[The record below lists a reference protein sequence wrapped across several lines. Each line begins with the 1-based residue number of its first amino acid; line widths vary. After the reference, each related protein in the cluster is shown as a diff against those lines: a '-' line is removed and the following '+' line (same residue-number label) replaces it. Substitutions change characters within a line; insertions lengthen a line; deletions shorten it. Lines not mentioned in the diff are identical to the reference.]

1 MQNPDINEKEQNI
14 QENKEIRLGTE
25 KLGKLIFS
33 MGMPVLLAQ
42 IINLL
47 YNIVDRSYIG
57 HIPEIGAIALTGVG
71 LTVPILII
79 IGALAA
85 LACGGGAPLASI
97 ALGKGDREKA
107 EKILGNAVALLVL
120 FAISIMVLFYVIEE
134 PFLYFFGA
142 SDATIGYATEYLN
155 VYLLGTFFVQVT
167 VGLNSFITAQGRSGI
182 AMVSVLIGAF
192 LNIVL
197 DPIFIFAFDMGVK
210 GAAVATVISQGI
222 SAVWVLSFL
231 MGKKASLRLRLSKM
245 KLEGSI
251 VKHMMALGISPFIMQ
266 STEAMI
272 SLVMNSGL
280 QTFGGDLYVGSLTIL
295 QSVMQMIT
303 LPASGFAQGVMPVI
317 SYNYGAGNKER
328 VKETFRKL
336 LTVMLTMSALISLA
350 AIFLPR
356 MFGNMFTNDAEMLS
370 LVEKVLPIFVFGM
383 IFFGLQMT
391 CQNMFIALG
400 QAKISLFIACLRK
413 IILLI
418 PLALILPRVTGTV
431 MGIYFA
437 EPIADLISVTSCTV
451 LFAINFK
458 KILEKDVK

>member
-1 MQNPDINEKEQNI
+1 MS
-14 QENKEIRLGTE
+14 ENKEARLGTE
-25 KLGKLIFS
+25 RIGKLIFS

-42 IINLL
+42 VINLL

-57 HIPEIGAIALTGVG
+57 HIPEVGATALTGVG

-79 IGALAA
+79 IGALAS

-107 EKILGNAVALLVL
+107 EKILGNAGALLIV
-120 FAISIMVLFYVIEE
+120 FSILVMVLFYVIEE

-142 SDATIGYATEYLN
+142 SDATIGYASDYLN
-155 VYLLGTFFVQVT
+155 IYLLGTLFVQVT
-167 VGLNSFITAQGRSGI
+167 VGMNSFITAQGRSGI
-182 AMVSVLIGAF
+182 AMVSVLIGAV

-197 DPIFIFAFDMGVK
+197 DPIFIFVFGMGVK
-210 GAAVATVISQGI
+210 GAAIATVISQGV
-222 SAVWVLSFL
+222 SALWVLSFL
-231 MGKKASLRLRLSKM
+231 MGKKASLRLQISKM
-245 KLEGSI
+245 RLERTT

-280 QTFGGDLYVGSLTIL
+280 QNFGGDLHVGSLTIL

-303 LPASGFAQGVMPVI
+303 LPASGFGQGVMPVI
-317 SYNYGAGNKER
+317 SYNYGAGNTER
-328 VKETFRKL
+328 VRETFRKL
-336 LTVMLTMSALISLA
+336 LRVMLTMSATVSLA

-356 MFGNMFTNDAEMLS
+356 VFGNLFTNNAQMLD

-400 QAKISLFIACLRK
+400 QAKISLFIALLRK
-413 IILLI
+413 VILLI
-418 PLALILPRVTGTV
+418 PLALILPRVTGNV

-437 EPIADLISVTSCTV
+437 EPIADLLSVTTCGV

-458 KILEKDVK
+458 KILEKSQR

>member
-1 MQNPDINEKEQNI
+1 MKSTNMNEKGQNT
-14 QENKEIRLGTE
+14 QENKEARLGTE

-42 IINLL
+42 VINLL

-57 HIPEIGAIALTGVG
+57 HIPEVGATALTGVG

-107 EKILGNAVALLVL
+107 EKILGNAVALLII
-120 FAISIMVLFYVIEE
+120 FSIFIMVLFYLIEE

-182 AMVSVLIGAF
+182 AMMSVLIGAI

-210 GAAVATVISQGI
+210 GAAIATVISQGV
-222 SAVWVLSFL
+222 SAVWVLCFL

-245 KLEGSI
+245 KPEGGI

-303 LPASGFAQGVMPVI
+303 LPASGFGQGVMPVI

-328 VKETFRKL
+328 VKEAFRKL
-336 LTVMLTMSALISLA
+336 LVVMLTMSAVISLA

-356 MFGNMFTNDAEMLS
+356 MFGNMFTNDAEMLA

-400 QAKISLFIACLRK
+400 QAKISLFVACLRK
-413 IILLI
+413 VILLI

-437 EPIADLISVTSCTV
+437 EPIADLISVASCTV

-458 KILEKDVK
+458 KILEKDIK

>member
-1 MQNPDINEKEQNI
+1 MNKKEENT
-14 QENKEIRLGTE
+14 QENKEARLGTE

-57 HIPEIGAIALTGVG
+57 HIPEVGATALTGVG

-107 EKILGNAVALLVL
+107 EKILGNAGALLLVFSAL
-120 FAISIMVLFYVIEE
+120 IMILFYLIEE
-134 PFLYFFGA
+134 PFLYAFGA
-142 SDATIGYATEYLN
+142 SDVTIGYATDYLN
-155 VYLLGTFFVQVT
+155 IYLLGTFFVQVT
-167 VGLNSFITAQGRSGI
+167 VGMNSFITAQGRSGI
-182 AMVSVLIGAF
+182 AMMSVLIGAI

-197 DPIFIFAFDMGVK
+197 DPIFIFGFDMGVK
-210 GAAVATVISQGI
+210 GAAVATVLSQGI
-222 SAVWVLSFL
+222 SAIWVLSFL
-231 MGKKASLRLRLSKM
+231 MGKRASLRLRISKM
-245 KLEGSI
+245 RLQKDI

-303 LPASGFAQGVMPVI
+303 LPASGFGQGVMPVI

-336 LTVMLTMSALISLA
+336 LIVMLTMSATISLL
-350 AIFLPR
+350 AIMLPR
-356 MFGNMFTNDAEMLS
+356 MFGNMFTNDIEMLA

-400 QAKISLFIACLRK
+400 QAKISLFIALLRK
-413 IILLI
+413 VILLI

-431 MGIYFA
+431 MGIYYA
-437 EPIADLISVTSCTV
+437 EPIADLISVVGCTV

-458 KILEKDVK
+458 KILEKGIK

>member
-120 FAISIMVLFYVIEE
+120 FAIFIMVLFYVIEE

-336 LTVMLTMSALISLA
+336 LMVMLSMSALISLA